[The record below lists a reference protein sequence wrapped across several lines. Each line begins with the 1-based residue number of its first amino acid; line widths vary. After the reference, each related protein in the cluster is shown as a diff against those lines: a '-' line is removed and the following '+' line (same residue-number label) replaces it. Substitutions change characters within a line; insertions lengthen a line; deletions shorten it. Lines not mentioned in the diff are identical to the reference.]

1 MKPSEE
7 IGRAFCILDIL
18 IKNNRHVKISTVLH
32 KIVLLN
38 TSLQDRKINIFLKLN
53 NSETNSP
60 CN

>member
-1 MKPSEE
+1 MKPNEE

-18 IKNNRHVKISTVLH
+18 IKNNMHIKISTVLH

-53 NSETNSP
+53 ISKTNSP